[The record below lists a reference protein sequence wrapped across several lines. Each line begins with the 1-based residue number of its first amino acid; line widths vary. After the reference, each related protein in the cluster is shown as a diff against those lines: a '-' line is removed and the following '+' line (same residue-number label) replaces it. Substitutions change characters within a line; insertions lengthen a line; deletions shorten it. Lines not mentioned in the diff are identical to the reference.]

1 VVAYAVKGQQYVA
14 LYSFMLADA
23 HALRDDLA
31 SAHAK
36 DG

>member
-1 VVAYAVKGQQYVA
+1 VVTYAVKGKQYVA
-14 LYSFMLADA
+14 LYSFMLAGA
-23 HALRDDLA
+23 RALRDDFA